1 MLTTTSLRHF
11 SDITANFKYNNMK
24 TNDLMG
30 NIVYESPEVIYHEI
44 QCEGVLCQSLGD
56 GKTGGFDDFT
66 FDEEDSF

>member
-1 MLTTTSLRHF
+1 
-11 SDITANFKYNNMK
+11 MK

-30 NIVYESPEVIYHEI
+30 HIVYESPEVIYHEI
-44 QCEGVLCQSLGD
+44 QCEGILCQSLGD